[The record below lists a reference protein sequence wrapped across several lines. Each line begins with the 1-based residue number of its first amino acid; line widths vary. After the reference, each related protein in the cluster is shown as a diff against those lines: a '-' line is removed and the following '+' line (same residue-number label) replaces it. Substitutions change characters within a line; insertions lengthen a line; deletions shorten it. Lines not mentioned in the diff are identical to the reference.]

1 MFYNPLPL
9 FLFSEDIQK
18 ENNLMF
24 YSNSNVDK
32 NYVI

>member
-1 MFYNPLPL
+1 L
-9 FLFSEDIQK
+9 FFSIDIKK